1 MSQPMLSILP
11 ILLMSVAV
19 QDSGEAP
26 APPTIEVAPLA
37 LSAEQQ
43 ATVRC
48 AITFANVAARQ
59 AQADPA
65 VAGYPDLTERGREFF
80 VRSMAQLMDDLQIK
94 RPQLRL
100 HLTKA
105 AEEITQPGKV
115 EELMPA
121 CLLMLDAAGL

>member
-1 MSQPMLSILP
+1 MPPSMLSFLP
-11 ILLMSVAV
+11 LLLMSAAV
-19 QDSGEAP
+19 QDSGQAP
-26 APPTIEVAPLA
+26 TPPVIEVLPTP
-37 LSAEQQ
+37 LSAEQR

-48 AITFANVAARQ
+48 SATFAYVAARQ
-59 AQADPA
+59 AQDDPA

-100 HLTKA
+100 HLTEA
-105 AEEITQPGKV
+105 AEEIQQPGKV

-121 CLLMLDAAGL
+121 CLLMLEASGL